1 MKLLI
6 LSLVLVCN
14 SLFRGFLEL
23 KTGGEVR
30 VRVISNVLCD
40 TMFVSSFKESQA
52 GNLVQVVLLLLHD
65 SSHVILGQ
73 AVRVQKL
80 NQIVVT
86 ECLEWASVILSVC
99 WRRKVDRLVA
109 VPWLVIVALSF
120 LAITMSDVV
129 CIVLLKFLRVNVM
142 LSCELRLPEL
152 ERLFH
157 RQSNSLEEESHLQ
170 TSEMLQMMLVLQS
183 CHECLHARW
192 E

>member
-1 MKLLI
+1 MI
-6 LSLVLVCN
+6 AY
-14 SLFRGFLEL
+14 
-23 KTGGEVR
+23 
-30 VRVISNVLCD
+30 VLCD
-40 TMFVSSFKESQA
+40 TMLVSSFKESQA

-99 WRRKVDRLVA
+99 RRRKVDRLVA

-120 LAITMSDVV
+120 LTITMSDVV

-157 RQSNSLEEESHLQ
+157 RQSNSLEEEGHLQ